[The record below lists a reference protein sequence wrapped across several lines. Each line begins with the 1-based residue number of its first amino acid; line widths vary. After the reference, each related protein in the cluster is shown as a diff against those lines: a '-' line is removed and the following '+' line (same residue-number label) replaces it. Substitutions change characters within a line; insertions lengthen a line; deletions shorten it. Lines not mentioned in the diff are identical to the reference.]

1 MPDLE
6 DETSATAQ
14 GMASR
19 AEQLSERPSAGKPS
33 NAVDYKTSPRSSP
46 SHVFTAHDHCV
57 RGWWRDTLCNT
68 SKDFNA
74 QAPSFSS
81 HLDSLRNAQRRVHCL
96 ARKCTQAR
104 LYPNPASANSKSV
117 LKAQFSTLVADMDFA
132 IRLHDMYS
140 AALNMC
146 TFPVQAVI
154 DSLNVSGKE
163 CHCPDC
169 TRQFE
174 RWTTDTYT
182 EIQLEAKGLMNK
194 LLDMSETFKKLKN
207 DLLGKWEKDGKNG
220 ILRRKA
226 AVKKYFP
233 RQISEIEEAA
243 NRTVRKSTF
252 VGRVGSKDEAKG
264 DEKKYDSGCE
274 TKSKVDF
281 WYKTE
286 LK

>member
-1 MPDLE
+1 
-6 DETSATAQ
+6 
-14 GMASR
+14 MASR
-19 AEQLSERPSAGKPS
+19 AEQFSGRRSAGKTS
-33 NAVDYKTSPRSSP
+33 NTVDYKTSPRSSLV
-46 SHVFTAHDHCV
+46 HVFTAHDHCV
-57 RGWWRDTLCNT
+57 RGWWHDTLCNI
-68 SKDFNA
+68 SQDFNA
-74 QAPSFSS
+74 QAPSFVSQLNS
-81 HLDSLRNAQRRVHCL
+81 PRDAQKRVDRL

-117 LKAQFSTLVADMDFA
+117 PKAQLSTPVGDMDFA

-140 AALNMC
+140 AALNMY

-154 DSLNVSGKE
+154 DSLNVSCKE

-169 TRQFE
+169 NRQFG
-174 RWTTDTYT
+174 RWTTDTHT

-194 LLDMSETFKKLKN
+194 VLDMSEAFKKLKK
-207 DLLGKWEKDGKNG
+207 DLLKKWEKDGKNG
-220 ILRRKA
+220 LCRMIGALPEQEDLRKKA

-233 RQISEIEEAA
+233 RQINEIEEAA
-243 NRTVRKSTF
+243 NRTVRKPTF
-252 VGRVGSKDEAKG
+252 AGRAGSKDEAKG

-274 TKSKVDF
+274 TNSKVDF